1 MRSFFRLT
9 SSLRSLFPAPLL
21 VPFHLRRLQKKN
33 MFCKLFHS
41 KSYWNSNNA
50 CYHQYVSDY
59 GLIRSMSSD

>member
-33 MFCKLFHS
+33 MFCKLFQS
-41 KSYWNSNNA
+41 KNYWNSNNA